1 MNVRAGNM
9 LVQRNPI
16 AWLLRNFLCLV
27 FLYLS
32 AAVIAEEP
40 RDHGLLWEIS
50 RPGAESSYLFGT
62 IHSEDPG
69 VLALSASVRQSF
81 SGARRVVLEV
91 MMDMDSMA
99 YASTAMLMMDGRK
112 LSELL
117 GSMLFRRTA
126 ALMEAHGVSEV
137 VLEHMKPWAVAINL
151 AMPAPETGVVLDYSL
166 YQQAMADGKPVYG
179 LETIQEQLGIFDG
192 MKIED
197 QVALLKD
204 TVENHDQIAVM
215 HRTLLDA
222 WKRQDLR
229 EMMAINE
236 ASLQTGDPQLSHM
249 FQQELLIDRNLRM
262 LERMQ
267 EHLEAGRAFVAVGA
281 LHLPGEQGLLSL
293 LGQRGYSLKRVY

>member
-1 MNVRAGNM
+1 M

-27 FLYLS
+27 FLCLS

-293 LGQRGYSLKRVY
+293 LDQRGYSLKRVY

>member
-1 MNVRAGNM
+1 M

-27 FLYLS
+27 FLCLS

-69 VLALSASVRQSF
+69 VLALSASVRQFF

-117 GSMLFRRTA
+117 DSTLFRRTA